1 MYLLP
6 QSFFRILREGLCAS
20 AQRRAVR
27 IGAVPGNGV
36 AWIATCVSHLRT
48 SQLCSIL
55 VAVALVMQPV
65 AETTVSAT
73 PVLIP
78 LRTDFVPFGESLQL
92 PQLPV
97 IQFSTAR
104 VPKQNYLV
112 AASATAVVLP
122 ILLGRPSRNGMTAR
136 CTSSEQ
142 GLPSSRA
149 PPRG

>member
-1 MYLLP
+1 
-6 QSFFRILREGLCAS
+6 
-20 AQRRAVR
+20 
-27 IGAVPGNGV
+27 
-36 AWIATCVSHLRT
+36 
-48 SQLCSIL
+48 L

-142 GLPSSRA
+142 GLPPRA
-149 PPRG
+149 RRLAANPYFSNFLASLNREPTFAKSGGRLAFRNLKNIFS

>member
-27 IGAVPGNGV
+27 IGAGPRSAV
-36 AWIATCVSHLRT
+36 ARIASCVSHVGT
-48 SQLCSIL
+48 SQLCSMV
-55 VAVALVMQPV
+55 VAVALVVPPV
-65 AETTVSAT
+65 AQTTVSAT

-78 LRTDFVPFGESLQL
+78 LRTDFVPFGESVQL

-122 ILLGRPSRNGMTAR
+122 ILLGRPSRNGMTAC